1 MLPTVKPAARAAPGP
16 WRARALAGRRSFA
29 TGRTRIPGALR
40 GDSEWN
46 DRTGGVSATPLAG
59 ASL

>member
-16 WRARALAGRRSFA
+16 WRALAPSPLA
-29 TGRTRIPGALR
+29 APGYLERCEETVNGMTER
-40 GDSEWN
+40 G
-46 DRTGGVSATPLAG
+46 GSATPLAG